1 MASDSSAPILAPPA
15 RTAGA
20 LTFSAVFALESFARA
35 INSTVISLQ
44 AYDLLQRTQYV
55 SVLSTCVSSSVL
67 FVGLALP
74 LLIRRVPRR
83 WAYSI
88 GVLMLAAASVCLA
101 TYSMAGQAGGMF
113 LRNLGASLLS
123 VTLALYILDH
133 VRKQDLATVE
143 PMRLSLSTVSWTVG
157 PFIGVWLYANHGHWA
172 PQALAIVASAS
183 LLVLFWGLRL
193 SDHAIIRPGSAQ
205 QPSSLAN
212 VSRFISQP
220 RLRLAWLIAF
230 GRSCY

>member
-157 PFIGVWLYANHGHWA
+157 PFIGV
-172 PQALAIVASAS
+172 
-183 LLVLFWGLRL
+183 
-193 SDHAIIRPGSAQ
+193 
-205 QPSSLAN
+205 
-212 VSRFISQP
+212 
-220 RLRLAWLIAF
+220 
-230 GRSCY
+230 